1 MGCKT
6 SAMVMI
12 DMMLN

>member
-1 MGCKT
+1 MGRKT
-6 SAMVMI
+6 RAILMI